1 VTSFF
6 IQKICCTAVFLMVGE
21 WISDE
26 ELTYRSIFGASVR
39 RHMDVA
45 AMGEDLAVKDEAVT
59 TNDQQKD
66 MIVASDF
73 LTLQRAC
80 LQPMIAWCHSIA
92 AMVERIFPLW

>member
-1 VTSFF
+1 
-6 IQKICCTAVFLMVGE
+6 
-21 WISDE
+21 
-26 ELTYRSIFGASVR
+26 
-39 RHMDVA
+39 MDVA

-66 MIVASDF
+66 MIVTSDF